1 MLQVVS
7 EGYTYVTRCCNIPI
21 YLFDLGIQ
29 LALIWNVAI
38 HAIYV
43 TSCRAKIRCLSRI
56 V

>member
-7 EGYTYVTRCCNIPI
+7 EGYPNVTMCCNIHI
-21 YLFDLGIQ
+21 YLFDMGTQ
-29 LALIWNVAI
+29 LALIWHVAI